1 MLEPLETDLSRE
13 TLLTIVNE
21 RGLHARAAA
30 RLVKLAGEFSS
41 QIQVKCGELSVNG
54 RSIMGLL
61 LLGAGQG
68 AEITVTATGEDAVQ
82 ALAGVIELVSSG
94 FGEL

>member
-1 MLEPLETDLSRE
+1 MSDELAEGLVRE

-30 RLVKLAGEFSS
+30 RLVKLAGDFES
-41 QIQVKCGELSVNG
+41 QIQVKRGDMMVNG

-82 ALAGVIELVSSG
+82 ALASVIELVSSG

>member
-1 MLEPLETDLSRE
+1 MLEPLATDLSRQ

-30 RLVKLAGEFSS
+30 RLVKLAGEFDSE
-41 QIQVKCGELSVNG
+41 IQVTCADLTVNG

-68 AEITVTATGEDAVQ
+68 SEITVTATGEDAVQ

>member
-1 MLEPLETDLSRE
+1 MPEPLQTDLARA

-30 RLVKLAGEFSS
+30 RLVTLAGAFDSD
-41 QIQVKCGELSVNG
+41 IGVKCGDLRVNG

-68 AEITVTATGEDAVQ
+68 AEIVVTANGEDAVQ
-82 ALAGVIELVSSG
+82 ALAAVIELVSSG